1 MPETIREQKTP
12 RAREIAKQ
20 LFRHENAT
28 LVVILVG
35 ILAVLAVITKGIPSQ
50 PILNSMQ
57 L

>member
-1 MPETIREQKTP
+1 MPEIIREQKNS

-28 LVVILVG
+28 LVAILVG